1 MSDGAGGGGSYH
13 VVSQGES
20 VESIATENG
29 HFWETL
35 WNDPNNA
42 DLKKLRKDPHILFPG
57 DQVYVPPLR
66 PRQENAPTTKRTT
79 FKRKGIPSKLK
90 VRFLDD
96 GKPRA
101 GKAYTL
107 TVDDGPPIQGT
118 TDGDGVLTQP
128 VPPRA
133 EQAVV
138 LFDGDTPDL
147 AFTFSLRWLDPV
159 DTPSGQR
166 ERLRNLGYPAGP
178 PNDEADLP
186 LSGAIA
192 RFQEQNGLPAT
203 GEADDKTQKKLAE
216 VHKC

>member
-1 MSDGAGGGGSYH
+1 MSDGGGTRH
-13 VVSQGES
+13 EVAHGES
-20 VESIATENG
+20 TESIAADNG

-35 WNDPNNA
+35 WNAPENA
-42 DLKKLRKDPHILFPG
+42 ELKKLRKDPHILLPG
-57 DQVYVPPLR
+57 DVIFVPALR
-66 PRQENAPTTKRTT
+66 PREEAAPTTKRTT

-101 GKAYTL
+101 GAAYTL
-107 TVDDGPPIQGT
+107 SIDDGAPIKGT

-128 VPPRA
+128 VAPDANKA
-133 EQAVV
+133 EVH
-138 LFDGDTPDL
+138 FDDDTPDIVY
-147 AFTFSLRWLDPV
+147 TFSLRYLNPV

-178 PNDEADLP
+178 PGDDVDVP
-186 LSGAIA
+186 LQAAIA

-203 GEADDKTQKKLAE
+203 GEADAMTQQKLSE
-216 VHKC
+216 IHKC